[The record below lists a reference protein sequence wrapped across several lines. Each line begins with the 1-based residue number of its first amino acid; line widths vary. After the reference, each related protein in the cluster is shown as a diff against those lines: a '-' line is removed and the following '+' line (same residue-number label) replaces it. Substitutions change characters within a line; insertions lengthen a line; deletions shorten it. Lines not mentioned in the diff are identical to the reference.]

1 MKTYES
7 KFTEQDCTYMR
18 ELIWKNALD
27 LFKKRK
33 GQSASSIIKM
43 QRKFINELYLKGGKN
58 SNKYKSVE
66 LLQNYFK
73 NPNKHLAE
81 QIFYNTIRKKT
92 LI

>member
-1 MKTYES
+1 MKIYEC
-7 KFTEQDCTYMR
+7 KFTEQDRSYMR

-27 LFKKRK
+27 LFEKRN

-43 QRKFINELYLKGGKN
+43 QRRFINELYLKGGKN

-73 NPNKHLAE
+73 NPNKLLAQ
-81 QIFYNTIRKKT
+81 QIFYNSILKKT
-92 LI
+92 L